1 MQEKSGVDE
10 RFFIAMLYRMA
21 AIRGRPP
28 KAESDKRG
36 NVLRI
41 LLTEAE
47 RRALE
52 KAAKVKT
59 LEVSTWARMVLLESA
74 RE

>member
-1 MQEKSGVDE
+1 
-10 RFFIAMLYRMA
+10 MLCRMA
-21 AIRGRPP
+21 TKGRPP
-28 KAESDKRG
+28 KSAAEKRG

-59 LEVSTWARMVLLESA
+59 LETSTWARMVLLDA
-74 RE
+74 AH

>member
-1 MQEKSGVDE
+1 M
-10 RFFIAMLYRMA
+10 
-21 AIRGRPP
+21 RGRPR
-28 KAESDKRG
+28 KAKTDKRG

-47 RRALE
+47 RKALDATA
-52 KAAKVKT
+52 KAKT
-59 LEVSTWARMVLLESA
+59 LDVSTWARMVLLEAA